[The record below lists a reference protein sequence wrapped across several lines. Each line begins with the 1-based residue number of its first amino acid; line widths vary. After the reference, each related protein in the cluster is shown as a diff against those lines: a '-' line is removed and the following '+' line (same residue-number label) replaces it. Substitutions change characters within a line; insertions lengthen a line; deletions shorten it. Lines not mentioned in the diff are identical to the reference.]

1 MWRRLTSRHGPTD
14 AEIAR
19 ELQDHLDLEAK
30 ELAASGADD
39 PIHAARRTFG
49 NPTYLGESVR
59 DVWHWTWLEQW
70 LQDVRHGARALR
82 RSPGY
87 TVAAIVTLAVG
98 IGATT
103 TVFSMSDALLQRPFP
118 LLPQDDLV
126 WIVQRSKSCPTC
138 DNASPAAF
146 SAVQAAHTLEGA
158 VAATRWRTALR
169 LGAGSELV
177 EGYRVSPTTF
187 QVIGAPFALGRGF
200 RPDDGAPNGA
210 NVVVISYSLWRD
222 RLRASRGVLDSNLV
236 IAGNPYRVVG
246 VLADHVVFPT
256 ASAVYAPLVL
266 PPNAATDNSSHYL
279 DVFARLAPNATV
291 ADAQREAAVISA
303 RLDAKSPPTE
313 RGWSVFPRPLKEF
326 HSDDVKMLLDIG
338 IIAALLVLLA
348 ATVSVANLA
357 LARASVRRHEL
368 TLRAALGGRR
378 GRLLRHLLVES
389 LLVSLAGGVLGVVLA
404 VWATRA
410 THDAIP
416 ESLFN
421 FAPGSAFLRVNGRA
435 LLFTLGVSVL
445 VTVFFALLPALRAT
459 SAKLSAVL
467 AEGGRTA
474 AGGAHGTRLRAGIVV
489 AEVSVALALLTSAVL
504 MAGSVQNMLAGDP
517 GVRLDNVLTMHL
529 AMARGL
535 SDSVARDFIKRVD
548 ARLHALPGVRGAAF
562 VSTTPLSNNSW
573 GTRFELPGRAS
584 GPDKLSALDQHVTS
598 DYFRTAGV
606 RVLTGRS
613 FDDRDVAGAPR
624 AIVISRHMK
633 ERYWPTTD
641 AVGAEVTI
649 DSLPWTV
656 VGVVSD
662 VWHGGFDEPLRPTIY
677 RSALQ
682 DVPRTADLNVWTVG
696 DPAAMRDQ
704 VRRAI
709 DDIDANAAVGE
720 MMTMREVEARHVSAF
735 KLMAGGLSIF
745 AGVTVLIA
753 VVGLYGIVAY
763 GVAQRRREIGIRMAL
778 GASARR
784 IVREIATGATRLTLV
799 GIVVGAAGGVA
810 LAQMLRSVLYGVTAT
825 DPRTPVAVSLLLLL
839 VTLVATLIPAWR
851 VLRVNPATVLRE

>member
-1 MWRRLTSRHGPTD
+1 MWRRLTNRRGPTD
-14 AEIAR
+14 DEIAR

-30 ELAASGADD
+30 ELAASGASD
-39 PIHAARRTFG
+39 PVHGARRAFG
-49 NPTYLGESVR
+49 NATYLGESVR
-59 DVWHWTWLEQW
+59 DVWRWAWLEQL

-82 RSPGY
+82 RSPAY
-87 TVAAIVTLAVG
+87 TVAAVVTLAVG

-118 LLPQDDLV
+118 LLRQNSLV

-138 DNASPAAF
+138 DNASAAAF
-146 SAVQAAHTLEGA
+146 SALQTAHTLNGV
-158 VAATRWRTALR
+158 VAATQWRTALR
-169 LGAGSELV
+169 LGSGSELV
-177 EGYRVSPTTF
+177 EGYRVSPATF

-200 RPDDGAPNGA
+200 RAEEGEPNGA

-222 RLRASRGVLDSNLV
+222 RLGGSRGVLDSSLV
-236 IAGNPYRVVG
+236 IAGKPYRVVG

-256 ASAVYAPLVL
+256 ASGLYAPLVL
-266 PPNAATDNSSHYL
+266 PPNAAADNSSRYL
-279 DVFARLAPNATV
+279 DIFARLAPNATV
-291 ADAQREAAVISA
+291 ADARREAAVISA
-303 RLDAKSPPTE
+303 RLDAESPPTE
-313 RGWSVFPRPLKEF
+313 RGWSVVPRPLKEF
-326 HSDDVKMLLDIG
+326 HSDDVKIFVDIA
-338 IIAALLVLLA
+338 IISALLVLLA

-389 LLVSLAGGVLGVVLA
+389 LLVSLAGGVLGVLLA
-404 VWATRA
+404 VWGTRA

-421 FAPGSAFLRVNGRA
+421 FAPGSAFLRVNSRA
-435 LLFTLGVSVL
+435 LLFTLGVSVF
-445 VTVFFALLPALRAT
+445 VTLLFALLPALRAT

-474 AGGAHGTRLRAGIVV
+474 AGGSHGTRLRAGIVV
-489 AEVSVALALLTSAVL
+489 AEVSVALALLTCAVL
-504 MAGSVQNMLAGDP
+504 MSGSVRNMLAGDP

-529 AMARGL
+529 TMARGL
-535 SDSVARDFIKRVD
+535 SDSAARDFVMRVD
-548 ARLHALPGVRGAAF
+548 RRLHALPGVRGAAF
-562 VSTTPLSNNSW
+562 VSTTPLSNNFW
-573 GTRFELPGRAS
+573 GTRFEIPGRAPS
-584 GPDKLSALDQHVTS
+584 PDEPIAIDQHITS
-598 DYFRTAGV
+598 DYFRTGGI
-606 RVLTGRS
+606 RVLAGRS
-613 FDDRDVAGAPR
+613 FDERDVTGSPR
-624 AIVISRHMK
+624 AIVISRYTR
-633 ERYWPTTD
+633 ERFWPTTD
-641 AVGAEVTI
+641 PIGAEVII

-656 VGVVSD
+656 IGVVSD
-662 VWHGGFDEPLRPTIY
+662 VRHGGFDEPMRPTIY

-682 DVPRTADLNVWTVG
+682 GVLRVADLNVWTAG
-696 DPAAMRDQ
+696 DPAAMRDP

-709 DDIDANAAVGE
+709 ADIDANAAVGE
-720 MMTMREVEARHVSAF
+720 LMTMREVEARHVSVF

-745 AGVTVLIA
+745 AGITVLIA
-753 VVGLYGIVAY
+753 VVGLFGIVAY

-799 GIVVGAAGGVA
+799 GIVVGAAAGVA

-825 DPRTPVAVSLLLLL
+825 DPRTPLGVSLLLLL
-839 VTLVATLIPAWR
+839 VTLLATLIPAWR